1 LLEKFGHG
9 DCIDGEFMRVFK
21 NFTLTTLAIALSVLA
36 IPMLTSFDRWQSM
49 VMGQG
54 DRFAKLFKQETNG
67 KESVNPS
74 EKFAV
79 SRNITISSSEP
90 APLAINTPQIP
101 ERSPQIEEQLETVGQ
116 IVAWENA
123 LAVIRL
129 PDTGMQDDGWS
140 CGPNSAAR
148 VLRYY
153 GHDVDYAKVRA
164 VTDRQLLLPQ
174 RFRNPLTN
182 QWVEVRTGT
191 PPQTLQK
198 VMQRWEGRYVKQS
211 VNTDLSK
218 LVQLVRSGK
227 PAIALIRVGS
237 LRMPYVGAIPYLH
250 WVTITGADPQQQL
263 IYYTDTNS
271 QSYRLAYNDF
281 ARQWDLGLG
290 QDISMAIANILR
302 NHGVQARTIVWVD
315 R

>member
-1 LLEKFGHG
+1 MG
-9 DCIDGEFMRVFK
+9 IFK
-21 NFTLTTLAIALSVLA
+21 NFTLMTSAIALSVLA
-36 IPMLTSFDRWQSM
+36 IPPSANLDQLQSK
-49 VMGQG
+49 VVGQW
-54 DRFAKLFKQETNG
+54 DSLAKLPSHENIFSSLPTPDLSAFTKNIAE
-67 KESVNPS
+67 PS
-74 EKFAV
+74 E
-79 SRNITISSSEP
+79 IS
-90 APLAINTPQIP
+90 
-101 ERSPQIEEQLETVGQ
+101 EQLESSSQ
-116 IVAWENA
+116 IVAWGNVSA
-123 LAVIRL
+123 IIRL
-129 PDTGMQDDGWS
+129 PDTGVQNDSWS
-140 CGPNSAAR
+140 CGPNSVAR

-153 GHDVDYAKVRA
+153 GHNVNYAGVRD

-182 QWVEVRTGT
+182 QWVEIRTGT
-191 PPQTLQK
+191 PPLTLQK

-211 VNTDLSK
+211 VNTDLSR

-271 QSYRLAYNDF
+271 QSYQLSYNDF

-290 QDISMAIANILR
+290 QDISTAIANVLK

-315 R
+315 RLR